1 MKRLVRWIGIGMASA
16 AGLAIVAYAVV
27 YLLSERALRRTYQVP
42 AVTISVP
49 TDSASIVEGRRLA
62 TIRGCFGGCHGPQ
75 AEGGIMLDDPML
87 ARLVAP
93 NLTAAVRK
101 YSDAELAVAIRNGV
115 RPGGRSLAVMPSEGF
130 VGLTDGDLGR
140 IIAFLKSLPAVPGQE
155 ASLTLGPIGR
165 IGFALGQFKLAA
177 QLIAETAPPPEAT
190 NEEAAWGRYL
200 ARTTCPQCHAA
211 DLRGTSNPGFT
222 SPDLQVV
229 AGYTPEAFTQ
239 LLRTGVAP
247 GGRNLAMMGP
257 WARDHLSH
265 FTDAEIAAL
274 YRYLHS
280 LPQAVAH

>member
-1 MKRLVRWIGIGMASA
+1 MKPLLRWIGIGLASVV
-16 AGLAIVAYAVV
+16 GLAIIAYAVV
-27 YLLSERALRRTYQVP
+27 YVLSERALRRTYEVP
-42 AVTISVP
+42 AVAVSVP

-62 TIRGCFGGCHGPQ
+62 TVRGCFGGCHGPQ

-93 NLTAAVRK
+93 NLTAAVHK

-115 RPGGRSLAVMPSEGF
+115 RPGGHSMVVMPSEAF

-140 IIAFLKSLPAVPGQE
+140 IIAFLKSLPSVPGHE
-155 ASLTLGPIGR
+155 SSLTLGPIGR
-165 IGFALGQFKLAA
+165 IGLAVGQFKLAA
-177 QLIAETAPPPEAT
+177 QLIAETVPPPEAT

-200 ARTTCPQCHAA
+200 ARTTCPQCHAS

-222 SPDLQVV
+222 SPNLQVV

-239 LLRTGVAP
+239 LLRTGVAL
-247 GGRNLAMMGP
+247 GGRNLGMMSP

-280 LPQAVAH
+280 LPPAVPH